1 MTVTS
6 KGTMWE
12 IINSWWILLTLP
24 FGFSSWV
31 AFLYIGLTA
40 KERKWILWGAVY
52 SLTFV
57 MNMVIGSDPKLEYF
71 ILVPENSWV
80 ITLRDCTLFILWPVS
95 IIHAFYIRNDYLRKL
110 ESVKRLK
117 TDSNDEY
124 LKKKYEMEYYY
135 GDKEKN
141 YIKLGNP
148 FKKFLK
154 GEDTSKQVNVKPSKL
169 VDINKDPEEEIAELP
184 GIGIILAKKVIEIRQ
199 SNPFKSVDE
208 LGEALGLKP
217 HMIERIKPLIVINTR
232 FQKEDENQLESLE
245 SGRMVDY

>member
-24 FGFSSWV
+24 FGLSSWA

-40 KERKWILWGAVY
+40 KQRKWISWGAVY
-52 SLTFV
+52 SIAFTAS
-57 MNMVIGSDPKLEYF
+57 MVIGSDPSLEYF

-80 ITLRDCTLFILWPVS
+80 ANLRDFIVIGLWLIS
-95 IIHAFYIRNDYLRKL
+95 MFHAFYIRNEYLRKL
-110 ESVKRLK
+110 ESIKGLK

-141 YIKLGNP
+141 YINLGNP

-154 GEDTSKQVNVKPSKL
+154 SDEISKQVTVKPSKP
-169 VDINKDPEEEIAELP
+169 VDINNDPEEEIAGLP
-184 GIGIILAKKVIEIRQ
+184 GIGSILAKKVIEIRQ
-199 SNPFKSVDE
+199 SNPFESADE
-208 LGEALGLKP
+208 FGEALGLKP
-217 HMIERIKPLIVINTR
+217 HMVERIKPLIVITAG
-232 FQKEDENQLESLE
+232 FPKDENHSEPLEL
-245 SGRMVDY
+245 GRMIDY